1 MDYNGISSLLYSSC
15 EIPSQVITRK
25 LKSQFFKTASIVPS
39 GAIVALHPFSDICK
53 VLINPSMAG
62 IADSKHNQK
71 LAYM

>member
-1 MDYNGISSLLYSSC
+1 MDYNRISSLLYSSC
-15 EIPSQVITRK
+15 EFPSQVITRR
-25 LKSQFFKTASIVPS
+25 LEESIFKTASIVTS
-39 GAIVALHPFSDICK
+39 GATVALHPFSDICK